1 MVKLT
6 DAEKGLFGT
15 DARIL
20 FQGTDQTVY
29 QLGGADGRAK
39 MTRYGVFPGMNL
51 TYNELCEELKALE
64 NQGRVFV
71 LAPERPISVSRVEG
85 NMEKLGALYWQGYT
99 DAMNAAQAL
108 GTYLGAPV

>member
-1 MVKLT
+1 MVKLS

-51 TYNELCEELKALE
+51 TYND
-64 NQGRVFV
+64 VH
-71 LAPERPISVSRVEG
+71 
-85 NMEKLGALYWQGYT
+85 
-99 DAMNAAQAL
+99 DADYHLNR
-108 GTYLGAPV
+108 APVGDLIEINHCQEGRMECQYQDSFY

>member
-1 MVKLT
+1 MASGRTDVVKLT

-39 MTRYGVFPGMNL
+39 MTRYGIFPGMNL
-51 TYNELCEELKALE
+51 TYNDDH
-64 NQGRVFV
+64 
-71 LAPERPISVSRVEG
+71 
-85 NMEKLGALYWQGYT
+85 
-99 DAMNAAQAL
+99 DADYHVNR
-108 GTYLGAPV
+108 APVGDLLEINHWQ